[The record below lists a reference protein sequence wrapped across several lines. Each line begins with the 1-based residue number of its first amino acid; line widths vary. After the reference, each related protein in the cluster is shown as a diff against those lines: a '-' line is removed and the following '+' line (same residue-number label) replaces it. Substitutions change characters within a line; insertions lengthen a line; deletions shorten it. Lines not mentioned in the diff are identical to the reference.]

1 MLISMGTNIMEEE
14 KELPQRLEEQEIIDI
29 EHDIDFR
36 PIYLSNVDFCNE
48 RYYYIDNMTNI

>member
-1 MLISMGTNIMEEE
+1 MDIEDTEE
-14 KELPQRLEEQEIIDI
+14 KDKERDTPVDI